1 MKEVATAKIIQPL
14 TRDMHNTRMS
24 EVVMKVNVSEVLPEF
39 HDIDPPTQPPGA
51 EKHMKLGEC
60 GKWMME
66 WPKTQIRLGDVLH
79 GVRRTGGA
87 TSRPRPPVIRPPPRR
102 RQKAVADEPAPQ
114 AAVATTQKEPP
125 VAATTGRK
133 LPPVVA
139 ATNRHKQLLGTSS
152 PQPSKV
158 SSDFPNSPTFRLSR
172 LTDVLLFMFRT
183 KPLHLNLVAT
193 TTMRRRRMM
202 STSMTTSTLAPA
214 WMVCTCLLWMKNPSA
229 TTAVNLLVPLHAHSA
244 WPSPTRLRM
253 LAIIKLNRV
262 TFSALPH

>member
-1 MKEVATAKIIQPL
+1 
-14 TRDMHNTRMS
+14 
-24 EVVMKVNVSEVLPEF
+24 MKVNVSEVLPEF

-87 TSRPRPPVIRPPPRR
+87 TSRPRPQVVRPPSRR
-102 RQKAVADEPAPQ
+102 PQKAVADEPAPQ
-114 AAVATTQKEPP
+114 ADVATTQKEPPVAATTTQKLPP

-158 SSDFPNSPTFRLSR
+158 SSHFPNSPTFRLSR

-229 TTAVNLLVPLHAHSA
+229 TTTFNLLVPLHAHNA

-253 LAIIKLNRV
+253 PAIIKLNRV
-262 TFSALPH
+262 TFSALTH